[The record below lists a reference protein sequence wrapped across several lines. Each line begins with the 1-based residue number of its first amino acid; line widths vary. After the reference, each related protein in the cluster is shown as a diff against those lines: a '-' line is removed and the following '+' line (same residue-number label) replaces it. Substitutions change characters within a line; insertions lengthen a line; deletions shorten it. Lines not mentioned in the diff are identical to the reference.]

1 MKRFLHYAAIGLLS
15 LTLATPSMKA
25 DDPRRGGNTRREQPS
40 RDNHNRDNN
49 RRHDNGNGRKQSDN
63 KKRPDNNRYDQWQGN
78 AGNHN
83 PQHQSRPVNNGN
95 NGRPAPKP
103 SNDYN
108 HRPSAPVYGGHNPH
122 HQSPAHVTPPPRPYR
137 PAPRPVGRPVP
148 PPAFRP
154 HYHINPLR
162 AILGISFGTAFN
174 VSVGLLQNANHYV
187 DGYGDNRV
195 YLRNINALGMLWPD
209 AILYYAEGNLSTST
223 FSYSTPY
230 YDNARYNAAYNN
242 LVRSYGPP
250 VATRNIN
257 NGWSAT
263 WWGYDNCY
271 VTLEFQPMYS
281 ATGGLRYYTT
291 LIMGN

>member
-15 LTLATPSMKA
+15 LTLATPSMNA
-25 DDPRRGGNTRREQPS
+25 DDPRRGGNTHREQTS
-40 RDNHNRDNN
+40 RDNRS
-49 RRHDNGNGRKQSDN
+49 HDNGRRHENNSGKRQSDN
-63 KKRPDNNRYDQWQGN
+63 KKRPDNNRQ
-78 AGNHN
+78 
-83 PQHQSRPVNNGN
+83 PSRPVNNN
-95 NGRPAPKP
+95 RPAPKP
-103 SNDYN
+103 SHDYN
-108 HRPSAPVYGGHNPH
+108 HRPATPPQVNHNPH
-122 HQSPAHVTPPPRPYR
+122 HPAPPHMTPPPRPYR

-154 HYHINPLR
+154 HYHISPLR

-174 VSVGLLQNANHYV
+174 VSVNLLQGANHHV
-187 DGYGDNRV
+187 DGYADNRV

-209 AILYYAEGNLSTST
+209 ATLYYSNGYLSTST

-230 YDNARYNAAYNN
+230 YDNGRYNAAYNN

-250 VATRNIN
+250 VATKNIN

-263 WWGYDNCY
+263 WWGYDNQY
-271 VTLEFQPMYS
+271 VTLEFQPLYS
-281 ATGGLRYYTT
+281 ASGGLRYYTT